1 MKNNVVRLHRYKDP
15 AAYRP
20 QPARGGPDFWP
31 TIDRGLI
38 SGLVYEVLPALPV
51 GVIGRL
57 LPALGIWLT
66 PCGEPGV
73 R

>member
-1 MKNNVVRLHRYKDP
+1 MKNNVVRLHRYKDS

-38 SGLVYEVLPALPV
+38 FALVYEVLPVLPV
-51 GVIGRL
+51 GVWRPL
-57 LPALGIWLT
+57 RVPGIWLT
-66 PCGEPGV
+66 PCAQPGV
-73 R
+73 K